1 MYVLCEFNSASFSD
15 TKAPVHELSV
25 SSGFAGIIGQFST
38 IKLPVIASSFLSQL
52 EVMRAFFGI
61 VNS

>member
-38 IKLPVIASSFLSQL
+38 MKFHVMTSSFLSPFS
-52 EVMRAFFGI
+52 VVSAFLGI
-61 VNS
+61 VSS